1 MMFDEQVVI
10 IGAGPSGLAAASQLA
25 LYGIDPLVLEKNKI
39 GGLLLNAQAVIN
51 YPGVPIGI
59 SGKELI
65 KQFPKPD
72 RIRFEKV
79 VNVTSINSGYKVKT
93 GNSIFTTKAVIVASG
108 TVPETLEF
116 ENFEQENIFYS
127 ILNLPEITN
136 KSVAIIGGGDVA
148 LDYAMSLTH
157 NSKFSCSKVNI
168 YARNS
173 FSKCVPH
180 LQKKVENTKEITLNP
195 YSLPQHNFKEDII
208 IVAIGRKPKLDF
220 LDSSLLSLPP
230 QNGSFYLCGD
240 VKNGIYRQTAIAVGD
255 GVKAAMLLATFLKGN
270 SK

>member
-1 MMFDEQVVI
+1 MLDEQVVI
-10 IGAGPSGLAAASQLA
+10 IGAGPAGLAAASQLS
-25 LYGIDPLVLEKNKI
+25 LYGIDALVLEKDKI

-51 YPGVPIGI
+51 YPGVQAGI

-65 KQFPKPD
+65 KQFPEPD
-72 RIRFEKV
+72 RISYEEV
-79 VNVTSINSGYKVKT
+79 INVTSINSGYKVKT
-93 GNSIFTTKAVIVASG
+93 GDNVFTTKAVIVASG
-108 TVPETLEF
+108 TVPKTLEF
-116 ENFEQENIFYS
+116 ENFEPKNIFYS
-127 ILNLPEITN
+127 ILNLPELTN

-157 NSKFSCSKVNI
+157 NSKFSCSEVKV

-180 LQKKVENTKEITLNP
+180 LLGKVKNTKAITLLP

-208 IVAIGRKPKLDF
+208 IVAIGRKPELDF
-220 LDSSLLSLPP
+220 IDDSLLSLPP
-230 QNGSFYLCGD
+230 QNGSFHLTGD
-240 VKNGIYRQTAIAVGD
+240 CKNGIYRQTAIAVGD